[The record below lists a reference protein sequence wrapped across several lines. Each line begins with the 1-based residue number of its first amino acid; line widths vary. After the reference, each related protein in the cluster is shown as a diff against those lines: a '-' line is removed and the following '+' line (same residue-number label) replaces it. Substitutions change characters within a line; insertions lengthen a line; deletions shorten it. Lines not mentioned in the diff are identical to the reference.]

1 MQRVKEG
8 RSRSATTGVSCP
20 HRASAAALALG
31 PAGGAFG
38 RIGSPHGAEFKQG
51 PASGRAG
58 DGEAGRGFAAF
69 GPQQHDAFLHLT
81 PQSQCSPCSSASN
94 AGAEETCIASTSRT
108 CPRLSAS
115 TTAGNKLQASLRV
128 QG

>member
-8 RSRSATTGVSCP
+8 KSRSATTGVSGP

-38 RIGSPHGAEFKQG
+38 RIGSPHGAEFRHG
-51 PASGRAG
+51 PASARAG

-69 GPQQHDAFLHLT
+69 GPQQHDAFLHLL
-81 PQSQCSPCSSASN
+81 PQLQCSLCSSASKG
-94 AGAEETCIASTSRT
+94 GAEETCIASTLRP

-115 TTAGNKLQASLRV
+115 TTAGNNLQANLRV